1 VLYATILTLA
11 TTTGLHTA
19 KNKKMV
25 DTIAQVRYSVIIN
38 KQRGHLMFYIYEK
51 TSTYIMGK
59 MNTRTGEVRPDH
71 RQSYKTMPAAKA
83 ALTRMSKRYRA
94 DLLETVNDP
103 LFRYGIAEAEYFHK
117 TIEKS
122 RTRTNIMNNEQFS
135 EKVNTPGYLSPASES
150 YWSM

>member
-1 VLYATILTLA
+1 
-11 TTTGLHTA
+11 
-19 KNKKMV
+19 
-25 DTIAQVRYSVIIN
+25 
-38 KQRGHLMFYIYEK
+38 MFYIYER

-94 DLLETVNDP
+94 DLLESVNDP
-103 LFRYGIAEAEYFHK
+103 LYRYGIAEAGYFHK
-117 TIEKS
+117 NIEKS
-122 RTRTNIMNNEQFS
+122 RTVKNMMTDADIVES
-135 EKVNTPGYLSPASES
+135 VNTPGYMSPRSEA